1 MFNRVIG
8 VALAAL
14 IVGACQQSS
23 PGTLSPA
30 GPTAAAVQAGTDAA
44 GVTAGVS
51 AGSGQAAEG
60 ERPYKATA
68 MWTARNIQWAGM
80 PGQATS
86 TFGGR
91 CSVPSDYVISAEF
104 EGQATHAGRVTGTTS
119 HCSQIAW
126 GPQGP
131 MGAAYSDGEGVI
143 TTANGSTIILR
154 YGNGTTGVD
163 PDTGLLWFRDQWTFI
178 GGTGLFAGATGS
190 GAESGSFASFEAIL
204 TGTPVPMWMEGTIN
218 YTPSGK

>member
-1 MFNRVIG
+1 MVIRLIG
-8 VALAAL
+8 IALSVLLA
-14 IVGACQQSS
+14 GACQDGAGTPGS
-23 PGTLSPA
+23 PS
-30 GPTAAAVQAGTDAA
+30 GPTPGIPQAAAGLTSQ
-44 GVTAGVS
+44 AGVS
-51 AGSGQAAEG
+51 AASPQGGPG
-60 ERPYKATA
+60 DRPFSAKA
-68 MWTARNIQWAGM
+68 MWTPTGIQWAGL

-91 CSVPSDYVISAEF
+91 CSVPSDYVISAAF

-131 MGAAYSDGEGVI
+131 TGATYSDGEGI
-143 TTANGSTIILR
+143 LTTANGSTIMLR

-163 PDTGLLWFRDQWTFI
+163 PDTGLSWFRDAWTFT

-190 GAESGSFASFEAIL
+190 GLEGGTFANFDAVL
-204 TGTPVPMWMEGTIN
+204 AGVPVPMWMEGTIT
-218 YTPSGK
+218 YGPSGK